1 MKNQTKNKR
10 RDATLNEVA
19 CASRRVREH
28 APLGG
33 VVEDVRADGAGYDD
47 AETSMMTCTLVPA
60 FAGSCLNRINKNGKM
75 VPMHVL
81 AVTMAKREVEMAN
94 GPTKSFA
101 PSGLVRITRA
111 KPAVESAVARS
122 NPT

>member
-1 MKNQTKNKR
+1 MKSRALHVECAN
-10 RDATLNEVA
+10 TLHSEAWSKMYEPTVQ
-19 CASRRVREH
+19 VMTT
-28 APLGG
+28 P
-33 VVEDVRADGAGYDD
+33 
-47 AETSMMTCTLVPA
+47 ETSMMTCTLVPA

-111 KPAVESAVARS
+111 KPAVESAVARI